1 MRTRVA
7 DKTKQSGPEYSSSW
21 RRGASQ
27 GSRRGARGNK
37 QGGKGGG
44 EPVKPVKAQE
54 GGPGGTSRR
63 EMEEKNQSRLKE
75 ADQGEQTGWKWRRGT
90 SQGSR
95 RGEWEQAGG
104 K

>member
-1 MRTRVA
+1 MA

-27 GSRRGARGNK
+27 GSRRGTRGNK
-37 QGGKGGG
+37 QEGKGGG
-44 EPVKPVKAQE
+44 EQVKPVKAQE
-54 GGPGGTSRR
+54 GGPGGTNRM
-63 EMEEKNQSRLKE
+63 EMEEGNQSRLKE
-75 ADQGEQTGWKWRRGT
+75 GDQGDQTGRKWRRGT

-95 RGEWEQAGG
+95 SGEWDKAGG